1 MNETVMRFKNKLKI
15 REYAAGYQLYDLRHG
30 KSKGRVWKS
39 SVFFFIAMAMLFIL
53 MMTGFNAAGYPV
65 VTLMLMVCMYMC
77 SYYVYMLPAIAKLK
91 GEHIYKSSRLLS
103 KEYFFEIKKDCFI
116 MKNEHEY
123 LKKYY
128 SGLTDCIETD
138 DIFMLAGGI
147 DNTIIVI
154 SKRCL
159 SGEENS
165 ELSAFFKREMVKQ
178 YRRARG
184 RKKGKKT

>member
-1 MNETVMRFKNKLKI
+1 MIILLKLFLILKI
-15 REYAAGYQLYDLRHG
+15 EKIGLIVL
-30 KSKGRVWKS
+30 KN
-39 SVFFFIAMAMLFIL
+39 FF
-53 MMTGFNAAGYPV
+53 P
-65 VTLMLMVCMYMC
+65 
-77 SYYVYMLPAIAKLK
+77 
-91 GEHIYKSSRLLS
+91 
-103 KEYFFEIKKDCFI
+103 
-116 MKNEHEY
+116 EY